1 MRLLFVCTGNICRS
15 PTAEAVAR
23 ARIEA
28 LGLDWSVDS
37 AGTSGWHEGEPP
49 DPRSQAAAAARGY
62 SFDGLA
68 ARALVAEDFTRFDHI
83 LAMDKS
89 NLHDILYLDTGDDF
103 GHRVTLFRQWDPEP
117 GDYEVPD
124 PYYGGDAGFENVYE
138 IVDRTAEALLKGL
151 AAHYELAAD

>member
-68 ARALVAEDFTRFDHI
+68 ARALVAEDFTRFDNI
-83 LAMDKS
+83 LAMDS
-89 NLHDILYLDTGDDF
+89 GHDSHLRRLAPPGVSGRISRLMDWAPDKQMGD
-103 GHRVTLFRQWDPEP
+103 
-117 GDYEVPD
+117 VPD
-124 PYYGGDAGFENVYE
+124 PYYGTDAGFEDVLDLVE
-138 IVDRTAEALLKGL
+138 AGVDGLIAALRAQPGQ
-151 AAHYELAAD
+151 ASG